1 MYKFTNHE
9 TIRMLMRMSLLQ
21 LLLTVAL
28 ANGALA
34 AKGQELLEQR
44 VSLRLDNNT
53 IRQALLTLEKTAHV
67 KFVYSRQ
74 IVQIDRKVSLLVSE
88 EKLAT
93 VLERLLRPLQLRYV
107 VTGSQIAIVRG
118 PSADDM
124 GDVGPAP
131 YAASA
136 EFADLTITGTVTSE
150 TGEGLPGVSVV
161 LKGTTRGTTTDAEGT
176 YKLVVPDDPGSKAT
190 TTLVFSF
197 VGYSNQEVLVGN
209 RTTVDVQLAPDQK
222 SLNEVVVVGYGTQQK
237 EDITGAIAIASAKE
251 LKDPPVAQVAQMLQG
266 KLVGVRI
273 DQVSGRPGEG
283 MNIKVRGSVSITAGA
298 NPLYVVDG
306 MPITGD
312 INTINPAEIESI
324 SVLKDAA
331 SSSLYGSR
339 AGNGVVLIQTK
350 QAKAGK
356 TQIDFNA
363 YYGFEKIPD
372 ARKLKMMN
380 AEQYAQFQKEIA
392 ESNGRA
398 VNPAFQNPAQYAG
411 KGTNWF
417 DVVTRTGA
425 VQSYNL
431 TLRSGAKNFLTSV
444 TGGYFKEDGVVIG
457 TGFQR
462 LSLRI
467 NTVFTPT
474 DKVKIGFNL
483 APNYAYNTNY
493 ATDGGPYGT
502 ENIISGALAT
512 SPLASPYNADGS
524 LALTASDP
532 ASFGNPNWLRV
543 AQEKVYKNKTQALL
557 SNAYVEYEILKGLKA
572 KTTANIQLSNNNIFQ
587 FNPSTIGVLFTPP
600 PRIPSGSDNTTRMYN
615 WMNENSLTYQKEV
628 NGHSIDAL
636 VDFTA
641 QQFRSE
647 NNLITATNYTD
658 DKVQAVSAAGR
669 TVVTSDVQ
677 KWALLSFLA
686 RLNYNYKSK
695 YLFTASVRRD
705 GSSRFGPNNRWGNF
719 PSASVGWIVSKED
732 FWRVTPVSFF
742 KLRASY
748 GITGNF
754 EIGNYSFRS
763 TVGPVY
769 YDFGNTLFQGRA
781 ANNLGDNNLGWERK
795 KQFNIGADVYLL
807 NDRIQLT
814 YNYYRTTSSDLLYN
828 VSVPVSSGFSSIQTN
843 IGELTFWGHE
853 IGLSTTNIRNNRLTW
868 TTTLNLSFDRNRVEK
883 LSTEKTSAIYQGMV
897 NYGFYSHISQV
908 GSPVGLFYG
917 AVWDGVYKNQQDFDN
932 SPKYA
937 DSQVG
942 TIKFRDLNG
951 DGKITFPEDY
961 TTTGTPWPKFIFGLT
976 NQVNFRNFDL
986 GLTITG
992 NYGNQILAHYEN
1004 WLTNLDGPFNV
1015 LEEVKDR
1022 WKSPTDPGAGKYG
1035 SVQQGTTYLER
1046 DRWSTRYLKDGS
1058 FLSFKNITLG
1068 YTLPVKIKTIR
1079 SLRVYSSIQ
1088 NAWLITNYPGNPE
1101 VNTRN
1106 AASGSSPGVDEGS
1119 YPVPRTVSFGVNIGF

>member
-1 MYKFTNHE
+1 MKKHRLIVETVIAMLKFSCFHILVAMVSFGISIAKDSNAQEILERPVSVEIISKDVQTALQFVE
-9 TIRMLMRMSLLQ
+9 KSAKVKFSYEPALLPKGEKINLVVKNERLSAVLEK
-21 LLLTVAL
+21 LL
-28 ANGALA
+28 
-34 AKGQELLEQR
+34 KP
-44 VSLRLDNNT
+44 LRLVYT
-53 IRQALLTLEKTAHV
+53 TSGKYIILTKETKQSFLEV
-67 KFVYSRQ
+67 E
-74 IVQIDRKVSLLVSE
+74 RKPEPEMWLF
-88 EKLAT
+88 EK
-93 VLERLLRPLQLRYV
+93 
-107 VTGSQIAIVRG
+107 
-118 PSADDM
+118 
-124 GDVGPAP
+124 
-131 YAASA
+131 
-136 EFADLTITGTVTSE
+136 TITGTVSDE
-150 TGEGLPGVSVV
+150 RGQGLPGVSVLV
-161 LKGTTRGTTTDAEGT
+161 KGTQQGTSTDANGK
-176 YKLVVPDDPGSKAT
+176 YKLILGDAP
-190 TTLVFSF
+190 TTLVFSY
-197 VGYSNQEVLVGN
+197 VGYVSREALIEN
-209 RTTVDVQLAPDQK
+209 RTALDIQLLPDEK
-222 SLNEVVVVGYGTQQK
+222 ALTEVVVVGYGTQQK
-237 EDITGAIAIASAKE
+237 EDITGAIATASAKE
-251 LKDPPVAQVAQMLQG
+251 LRDPPVAQVAQMLQG

-312 INTINPAEIESI
+312 INTINPNEIESI

-331 SSSLYGSR
+331 ASSLYGSR

-350 QAKAGK
+350 KAKAGK
-356 TQIDFNA
+356 TLIDFSS
-363 YYGFEKIPD
+363 YYGFTQIPE
-372 ARKLKMMN
+372 ARRLKMMN
-380 AEQYAQFQKEIA
+380 AEEYAQFQKEIA

-411 KGTNWF
+411 KGTDWY

-425 VQSYNL
+425 IQSHNL
-431 TLRSGAKNFLTSV
+431 SISSGTKNFLTSV
-444 TGGYFKEDGVVIG
+444 TGGYFKEEGVVVG

-462 LSLRI
+462 LSLRV
-467 NTVFTPT
+467 NSLFTPSE
-474 DKVKIGFNL
+474 KVKIGFNL
-483 APNYAYNTNY
+483 APNFASNTNF

-543 AQEKVYKNKTQALL
+543 AQEKVYRNKTHSLL
-557 SNAYVEYEILKGLKA
+557 SNAYVEYEIIKGLKA
-572 KTTANIQLSNNNIFQ
+572 KTTANVQLSNNNIFQ

-600 PRIPSGSDNTTRMYN
+600 PRIPSGSDNTTNMYN
-615 WMNENSLTYQKEV
+615 WVNENSLTYQTEFE
-628 NGHSIDAL
+628 GHQIDAL

-641 QQFRSE
+641 QRFRSD
-647 NNLITATNYTD
+647 NNVISGTNYPD
-658 DKVQAVSAAGR
+658 DKIQAVSAAGR
-669 TVVTSDVQ
+669 VVVTSNVQ
-677 KWALLSFLA
+677 EWALLSYLA

-695 YLFTASVRRD
+695 YLLTASVRRD

-719 PSASVGWIVSKED
+719 PSVSVGWIVSKEP
-732 FWRVTPVSFF
+732 FWTLTPVSFL

-763 TVGPVY
+763 TVGSVFY
-769 YDFGNTLFQGRA
+769 AFGNSMFQGRA

-807 NDRIQLT
+807 NDRFQIT
-814 YNYYRTTSSDLLYN
+814 YNYYRTISSNLLYN

-843 IGELTFWGHE
+843 IGELKFWGHE
-853 IGLSTTNIRNNRLTW
+853 IGINTTNIHNEHFSWNTS
-868 TTTLNLSFDRNRVEK
+868 LNMSFDRNRVEK
-883 LSTEKTSAIYQGMV
+883 LSTEKTTAIYQGMSS
-897 NYGFYSHISQV
+897 YGFFSHISQI

-917 AVWDGVYKNQQDFDN
+917 AVWDGVYKNQEEFN
-932 SPKYA
+932 TSPKYA

-942 TIKFRDLNG
+942 TIKYKDLNG

-961 TTTGTPWPKFIFGLT
+961 TTIGTPWPKFIFGLT
-976 NQVNFRNFDL
+976 NQIHYGNFDL

-992 NYGNQILAHYEN
+992 NYGNQILSHYEN

-1015 LEEVKDR
+1015 LAEVKDR
-1022 WKSPTDPGAGKYG
+1022 WKSPSDPGVGKYG

-1058 FLSFKNITLG
+1058 FVSFKNITVG
-1068 YTLPVKIKTIR
+1068 YNIPLNSRTIR
-1079 SLRVYSSIQ
+1079 NLRVYSSIQ
-1088 NAWLITNYPGNPE
+1088 NAWVISKYPGNPE

-1106 AASGSSPGVDEGS
+1106 VSSGNSPGVDEGS
-1119 YPVPRTVSFGVNIGF
+1119 YPVPRTISFGLNLGF